1 MATVR
6 INHLGPIQMMEV
18 DISKFNLFIGEQA
31 TGKSTICKAV
41 YYFRNFKEILLEY
54 LYSIVLTGKR
64 ENVFPKALNFQMKDV
79 FIKLFGYS
87 WELPDDLY
95 IQYDFTEQCSVKV
108 CLKKEKK
115 KYLSV
120 EYSPYLTAQI
130 KKIEKE
136 AIDYYKIFA
145 ADDNISSHVI
155 VEKRNFFTGLQEK
168 IFLLLDDDMPTY
180 YVPAGRS
187 MMSLLMN
194 QKTKLNYDD
203 LEPLNR
209 IFMQRIESLQPKFAN
224 GVTQAHNFYP
234 MGSRKFDVKKVASE
248 IIKGVKGEYFFQGSK
263 EYLLMNNGANEQVP
277 INYTSSGQQEILWL
291 YNELYV
297 LMLKDEKAF
306 VIIEEPEAH
315 IYPSLQKNILDFI
328 VFYLNL
334 TGGSAIVTTHS
345 PYILM
350 ECNNLCYAGRLK
362 KQSGI
367 EKQVEK
373 IAGKWNY
380 LDADYMSAF
389 KLNQTSGGTD
399 IMPLIDNKTGELM
412 AEKIDEISEEINR
425 TYTGLFYLEEGL

>member
-1 MATVR
+1 MAIVR
-6 INHLGPIQMMEV
+6 INHLGPIQRMDLE
-18 DISKFNLFIGEQA
+18 INRFNLFIGEQA

-54 LYSIVLTGKR
+54 LYNIILTGKE
-64 ENVFPKALNFQMKDV
+64 ENVFPKALNFQMKDA

-95 IQYDFTEQCSVKV
+95 IQYDFTEECFVKV

-120 EYSPYLTAQI
+120 EYSPHLTDQI
-130 KKIEKE
+130 KLIERE
-136 AIDYYKIFA
+136 AINYYNDCSV
-145 ADDNISSHVI
+145 DDSISSQII
-155 VEKRNFFTGLQEK
+155 VEKRKFFAGLREK
-168 IFLLLDDDMPTY
+168 VFSLLEDDMMTY
-180 YVPAGRS
+180 YIPAGRS
-187 MMSLLMN
+187 MLSLLMN

-209 IFMQRIESLQPKFAN
+209 IFIQRIESLQPKFAN

-234 MGSRKFDVKKVASE
+234 TGSRKFDVGKVSDE
-248 IIKGVKGEYFFQGSK
+248 IIKSVKGEYFYQGSK
-263 EYLLMNNGANEQVP
+263 EYLLMKDTNEQVP

-291 YNELYV
+291 YNELYA

-328 VFYLNL
+328 TFYFNL
-334 TGGSAIVTTHS
+334 TGGSVIVTTHS
-345 PYILM
+345 PYILT

-362 KQSGI
+362 KKSGL
-367 EKQVEK
+367 ENGVEK

-380 LDADYMSAF
+380 LDADVTNAS
-389 KLNQTSGGTD
+389 KLKQTMKGTE
-399 IMPLIDNKTGELM
+399 IISLIDEETGELM
-412 AEKIDEISEEINR
+412 AEKIDEISKEINQV
-425 TYTGLFYLEEGL
+425 YTGLFYLEEGL

>member
-6 INHLGPIQMMEV
+6 INHLGPIQRMDV
-18 DISKFNLFIGEQA
+18 DINKFNLFIGEQA

-180 YVPAGRS
+180 YIPAGRS

-224 GVTQAHNFYP
+224 GVMQAHNFYP

-248 IIKGVKGEYFFQGSK
+248 IVKGVKGEYFFQGSK
-263 EYLLMNNGANEQVP
+263 EYLLIVRMSKYRLIIRQKY
-277 INYTSSGQQEILWL
+277 IRL
-291 YNELYV
+291 YRFL
-297 LMLKDEKAF
+297 
-306 VIIEEPEAH
+306 P
-315 IYPSLQKNILDFI
+315 
-328 VFYLNL
+328 
-334 TGGSAIVTTHS
+334 
-345 PYILM
+345 
-350 ECNNLCYAGRLK
+350 
-362 KQSGI
+362 
-367 EKQVEK
+367 
-373 IAGKWNY
+373 
-380 LDADYMSAF
+380 
-389 KLNQTSGGTD
+389 
-399 IMPLIDNKTGELM
+399 
-412 AEKIDEISEEINR
+412 
-425 TYTGLFYLEEGL
+425 